1 MMQEKETNELERELG
16 STHLADY
23 TAFVQNNKDSML
35 SDATSFSTYIKSI
48 LRKKGITQQV
58 AFLKADIPERYGY
71 KLLSGE
77 KHTRQRDVI
86 LRICYA
92 SELTLKETQRALR
105 KYYMPELYA
114 KIPRDTLIMIA
125 FNERPGSIIDVNA
138 LLKEHG
144 MEPLRTSGI
153 QE

>member
-1 MMQEKETNELERELG
+1 MQEKETNELERELG

-23 TAFVQNNKDSML
+23 SSFVHKNKDSML
-35 SDATSFSTYIKSI
+35 SDATSFSTYIKTI
-48 LRKKGITQQV
+48 LREKGITQQI

-105 KYYMPELYA
+105 KYDMPELYA

-125 FNERPGSIIDVNA
+125 
-138 LLKEHG
+138 
-144 MEPLRTSGI
+144 
-153 QE
+153 

>member
-1 MMQEKETNELERELG
+1 MQEKETNELERELG

-23 TAFVQNNKDSML
+23 TAFMQNNKDSML

-48 LRKKGITQQV
+48 LREKGITQQV

-105 KYYMPELYA
+105 KYDMPELYA
-114 KIPRDTLIMIA
+114 KIPRDAMIMIA

-138 LLKEHG
+138 LLKKHG

>member
-1 MMQEKETNELERELG
+1 MQEKETNELERELG

-92 SELTLKETQRALR
+92 SELTLKETQRTLR
-105 KYYMPELYA
+105 KYDMPELYA

>member
-1 MMQEKETNELERELG
+1 MQEKETNELERELG

-23 TAFVQNNKDSML
+23 SSFVHKNKDSML
-35 SDATSFSTYIKSI
+35 SDATSFSTYIKTI
-48 LRKKGITQQV
+48 LRGKGITQQI

-92 SELTLKETQRALR
+92 SELTSQKVRHA
-105 KYYMPELYA
+105 
-114 KIPRDTLIMIA
+114 
-125 FNERPGSIIDVNA
+125 
-138 LLKEHG
+138 
-144 MEPLRTSGI
+144 
-153 QE
+153 

>member
-1 MMQEKETNELERELG
+1 MQEKETNELERELG

-23 TAFVQNNKDSML
+23 TAFVQNNKNSML

-105 KYYMPELYA
+105 KYDMPELYA

>member
-1 MMQEKETNELERELG
+1 MTRGQLL
-16 STHLADY
+16 THIDDY
-23 TAFVQNNKDSML
+23 CEYALKNKDSMIT
-35 SDATSFSTYIKSI
+35 DATSFSSYMKAIM
-48 LRKKGITQQV
+48 RQRGISQQI

-86 LRICYA
+86 IRICYA

-105 KYYMPELYA
+105 KYGMPELYA
-114 KIPRDTLIMIA
+114 KIPRDAMLMIA
-125 FNERPGSIIDVNA
+125 FNERPGSIIDVNSF
-138 LLKEHG
+138 LKENG
-144 MEPLRTSGI
+144 MEPLRTSGV

>member
-1 MMQEKETNELERELG
+1 MQEKETNELEQELG

-23 TAFVQNNKDSML
+23 NGFLEKHKDSML
-35 SDATSFSTYIKSI
+35 SDSTSFSTYVKAIM
-48 LRKKGITQQV
+48 REKGVTQQT

-77 KHTRQRDVI
+77 KHTRQRDII

-92 SELTLKETQRALR
+92 SDDA
-105 KYYMPELYA
+105 
-114 KIPRDTLIMIA
+114 LIMIA

-138 LLKEHG
+138 LLKENR
-144 MEPLRTSGI
+144 METLRTSGM

>member
-1 MMQEKETNELERELG
+1 MQEKETNELERELG

-23 TAFVQNNKDSML
+23 TAFMQNNKDSML
-35 SDATSFSTYIKSI
+35 SDVTSFSTYIKSI

-105 KYYMPELYA
+105 KYDMPELYA

>member
-1 MMQEKETNELERELG
+1 MQEKETNELERELG

-23 TAFVQNNKDSML
+23 TAFMQNNKDSML

-86 LRICYA
+86 LLICYA

-105 KYYMPELYA
+105 KYDMPELYA